1 LEFWIFSKGTFSLFV
16 QALNGMLSSPHDFKA
31 INNMPN
37 VFIASTMDVED
48 FFGNP
53 KYEINAFIVQYYVS
67 YCEKQIQEVTF
78 YFWRRKDDENIK

>member
-1 LEFWIFSKGTFSLFV
+1 
-16 QALNGMLSSPHDFKA
+16 
-31 INNMPN
+31 MPN